1 MSFADELRANIK
13 AMTDR
18 MDAEDQFPEWVAV
31 TNDLGRLKEYFK
43 AEIGTDMAEMIC
55 GYRVIESEFGQW
67 PYTLLPASVFDKP
80 NFVRHTATESESVQ
94 RLAERVLARMS
105 GKEATDGQ

>member
-31 TNDLGRLKEYFK
+31 TNDLARLKQYFT
-43 AEIGTDMAEMIC
+43 AESGTDMTDMIC

-67 PYTLLPASVFDKP
+67 PYTLIPASVFDKP
-80 NFVRHTATESESVQ
+80 NFVRHTATENESVQ
-94 RLAERVLARMS
+94 RAAEQRINQWKGWML
-105 GKEATDGQ
+105 

>member
-13 AMTDR
+13 SMQER
-18 MDAEDQFPEWVAV
+18 MDSEDQIPEFVAV
-31 TNDLGRLKEYFK
+31 TNDLARLREYFK
-43 AEIGTDMAEMIC
+43 ADSGKDMDGMIC

-94 RLAERVLARMS
+94 RLAKRVLAHMR
-105 GKEATDGQ
+105 GNIR